1 MEPFLKHE
9 HSLILDQGEF
19 VAENW
24 RSSINEIGNGAKI
37 EMEREGNRL
46 TTLALPSLCH
56 NVLDDAKKR
65 RNLWR
70 TPEIDCQ

>member
-24 RSSINEIGNGAKI
+24 RSSINEIGNGAKKKRWK
-37 EMEREGNRL
+37 EREI
-46 TTLALPSLCH
+46 
-56 NVLDDAKKR
+56 
-65 RNLWR
+65 
-70 TPEIDCQ
+70 E